1 MLFPLYS
8 NVISSTRSS
17 LTTLTKVITSP
28 PTHCRHPFSS
38 FKYSPPTDILHI
50 FTYLCTICLPLPKC
64 KRHKGKY
71 SKVKGAGMRGQEKE
85 MDIHPSVL
93 QGSWAKMMD
102 LQWGIRT
109 WSCTL
114 NWIIFL
120 KLKVTR
126 KLWDLPKIPW
136 KNMNGRFDSMEERSD
151 WRNIKSPHVYTPSAL
166 RLPPQKHIRTYEKFR
181 RLGWRHNFKL
191 SKIQS
196 NADKRP

>member
-1 MLFPLYS
+1 MCIPAADRTCLGDVFPSSSPLQTP
-8 NVISSTRSS
+8 STRRVR
-17 LTTLTKVITSP
+17 LWNRGGVWGRTL
-28 PTHCRHPFSS
+28 RA
-38 FKYSPPTDILHI
+38 D
-50 FTYLCTICLPLPKC
+50 
-64 KRHKGKY
+64 RKY

-166 RLPPQKHIRTYEKFR
+166 RLLPQKHIRTYEKFR